1 MHKFIHSSYFFV
13 AFIIGVIVGIFLVV
27 VFRWNFFAS
36 PFWIVP
42 ALMLFSYS
50 LIYPARGL
58 IIVSFL
64 AGMIVGFV
72 RAVPSLSSEPA
83 EFEQWSWLMNIQE
96 WFRARIFKMIPEPNS
111 NLGEA
116 YLLGVKDSL
125 PNDLVQALRTI
136 GLSHIVV
143 ASGTHLSILT
153 GAVKKIFGK
162 ISRFAGLLYSLLF
175 ILLFVVMI
183 GWTPSILRAGIVSI
197 LSTPAWFVGRKFSA
211 WRIVLIAMAITL
223 LFDPTFVT
231 NMGWQLSFASFGGVM
246 VLAPKVTKFFYGDKK
261 PNFIA
266 KSIITSSVATI
277 VTLPI
282 TIFYFG
288 SFSLITILANLII
301 LPTLPFAIGLLFMT
315 GILADIPGIGMAIA
329 FVTARLLDFHILI
342 VKFFAEQKYF
352 LVEVPKR
359 NGWVFLIYAPIV
371 LLFFIQIISHRKRQ
385 HLLR

>member
-1 MHKFIHSSYFFV
+1 MHKFIHGSYFFV
-13 AFIIGVIVGIFLVV
+13 AFLVGIIVGIICVV
-27 VFRWNFFAS
+27 IFRWNFFAS
-36 PFWIVP
+36 PFWIIP

-50 LIYPARGL
+50 LVYPARGL
-58 IIVSFL
+58 ILVSFL

-72 RAVPSLSSEPA
+72 RAAPSLVSRSA
-83 EFEQWSWLMNIQE
+83 EFEQWGWLMDIQE
-96 WFRARIFKMIPEPNS
+96 WFRTRLFKMIPEPNS
-111 NLGEA
+111 ELGEA
-116 YLLGVKDSL
+116 YLLGVKGSL
-125 PNDLVQALRTI
+125 PKDLVESLRAI

-153 GAVKKIFGK
+153 GAVKKIFGR

-183 GWTPSILRAGIVSI
+183 GWTPSILRAGIVSA
-197 LSTPAWFVGRKFSA
+197 LSALAWFVGRKFSA

-223 LFDPTFVT
+223 LFDPTFIT
-231 NMGWQLSFASFGGVM
+231 NMGWQLSFASFGGIM
-246 VLAPKVTKFFYGDKK
+246 ILSPKVTKFFYGGKK
-261 PNFIA
+261 PNFVA

-301 LPTLPFAIGLLFMT
+301 LPTLPFAIGLLFVT
-315 GILADIPGIGMAIA
+315 GVLADIPM
-329 FVTARLLDFHILI
+329 VSTAVALITTRLLDFHILI

-359 NGWVFLIYAPIV
+359 NGWVFLIYVPIAII
-371 LLFFIQIISHRKRQ
+371 LFVSFFARRRKT
-385 HLLR
+385 